1 MKSIPQKRVFKLNLN
16 ENEIEEL
23 IIENHLGLKL
33 VEARKNKIVD
43 KVSFKGSSNLKEI
56 YLAENQ
62 ITSMNFVEDIKGFV
76 EKLHLRANKIEKI
89 TEKRDL

>member
-1 MKSIPQKRVFKLNLN
+1 MKSIPQKRVFKINLN

-33 VEARKNKIVD
+33 IEARKNKIVD

-56 YLAENQ
+56 YLAEN
-62 ITSMNFVEDIKGFV
+62 
-76 EKLHLRANKIEKI
+76 
-89 TEKRDL
+89 